1 MDETTG
7 RGAGRPRSGA
17 RRTLLIGA
25 AAAAG
30 GAALIARLWDLQ
42 IVRSGEYIDQAEA
55 NRTRQEPV
63 SPIRGL
69 VFDRNGT
76 ALVRNLPIFDVWAM
90 PGDVP
95 EERLSEVAARLGDLT
110 GKQSSDLETAL
121 GLAQGRPLDPI
132 RLIRDVDRDSALIIQ
147 ERTLELPGITIRDSA
162 KREYYHG
169 DVLGQIVGFTG
180 PISAERIEE
189 YLERGVGLDEDVGLD
204 GIEKHLQDLLR
215 GRDGRRLIEVGV
227 LGEERREFAY
237 TPPQPGRN
245 VYLTMEVE
253 FQRGLHE
260 IMARFLG
267 ERGAGVAIVTN
278 IDTGDVL
285 GMVSYP
291 AFDNQLFAEG
301 ISADDFSG
309 LASDPRRPLINHAVA
324 GLYPPGST
332 YKLVA
337 AAGALEEKVITP
349 EHIVDC
355 PGHLILPS
363 GWIFYDWLLTGHG
376 EVNMHR
382 AVSESCNVYFY
393 NVSGGNPYTDLAGL
407 AERRLAEY
415 SRGFGFGRATGIDLP
430 NELDGIVPDNEWKH
444 DNIGEPWVTGDTYQA
459 AIGQGFVQA
468 TPLQL
473 LNMYAAIGNGG
484 TLYRPRLVERV
495 ESSLGEVIEIP
506 PVEEI
511 GRLPL
516 SAANLERLR
525 DGLLEAVHG
534 ANGTGKRAR
543 TEVAVVAGKT
553 GTAEYTGQLVEGG
566 NLPSHA
572 WFAGYAPANRPRI
585 AFMVL
590 IRDGGEGSE
599 VAAPVA
605 RDIVDFFFTGTVPAM
620 RYAPFTARRG
630 IGYE

>member
-1 MDETTG
+1 MNETTG
-7 RGAGRPRSGA
+7 RGAGRPNSNA

-30 GAALIARLWDLQ
+30 GAALIGRLWDLQ
-42 IVRSGEYIDQAEA
+42 IVRSGEYIGQAEA
-55 NRTRQEPV
+55 NRTRQQAV
-63 SPIRGL
+63 SPVRGL
-69 VFDRNGT
+69 IYDRNGMQ
-76 ALVRNLPIFDVWAM
+76 LVRNLPIFDVWVM

-95 EERLSEVAARLGDLT
+95 EERLPDVAARLGELT
-110 GKQSSDLETAL
+110 GEEGGDLATAIGL
-121 GLAQGRPLDPI
+121 GQGRPSDPI
-132 RLIRDVDRDSALIIQ
+132 RLIRDVDRDVALIVK
-147 ERTLELPGITIRDSA
+147 ERTLDLPGITVRDSA
-162 KREYYHG
+162 KRQYFHG
-169 DVLGQIVGFTG
+169 DVMGHLVGFTG
-180 PISAERIEE
+180 PISAERSEE
-189 YLERGVGLDEDVGLD
+189 YIERGVGLDEDVGLA
-204 GIEKHLQDLLR
+204 GVENYLQDLLR
-215 GRDGRRLIEVGV
+215 GSDGHRLIEVGA

-237 TPPQPGRN
+237 TPPESGRS
-245 VYLTMEVE
+245 VYLTVEVE
-253 FQRGLHE
+253 FQRGMHE
-260 IMARFLG
+260 VMARFLG

-278 IDTGDVL
+278 IDSGDVL

-291 AFDNQLFAEG
+291 AFDNQLFAGG
-301 ISADDFSG
+301 ISLEDFSR
-309 LASDPRRPLINHAVA
+309 LASDFRRPLINHAIA

-337 AAGALEEKVITP
+337 AAGALEEKVLSP
-349 EHIVDC
+349 EQIVDC

-376 EVNMHR
+376 EVDVHR
-382 AVSESCNVYFY
+382 AISESCNVYFY
-393 NVSGGNPYTDLAGL
+393 NVSGGNPYTDLVGL
-407 AERRLAEY
+407 GERRLAEY
-415 SRGFGFGRATGIDLP
+415 SRGFGFGQATGIDLP
-430 NELDGIVPDNEWKH
+430 NELDGIVPDSDWKY
-444 DNIGEPWVTGDTYQA
+444 DNLLESWVTGDTYQA

-484 TLYRPRLVERV
+484 TLYRPRVIDRV
-495 ESSLGEVIEIP
+495 ENSLGEVVEIP
-506 PVEEI
+506 PVEEL

-525 DGLLEAVHG
+525 NGLLEAVQG
-534 ANGTGKRAR
+534 VNGTGKQAR
-543 TEVAVVAGKT
+543 TEVSVVAGKT

-572 WFAGYAPANRPRI
+572 WFAGYAPADRPRI

-590 IRDGGEGSE
+590 IRDGGEGSA

-605 RDIVDFFFTGTVPAM
+605 RDIVDLYFTGTVVPM

-630 IGYE
+630 IR

>member
-7 RGAGRPRSGA
+7 RGAGRSNSSS

-42 IVRSGEYIDQAEA
+42 IVRSGEYIGQAEA
-55 NRTRQEPV
+55 NRTRQQAV
-63 SPIRGL
+63 SPVRGL
-69 VFDRNGT
+69 VYDRNGVQL
-76 ALVRNLPIFDVWAM
+76 ARNLPIFDVWVM

-95 EERLSEVAARLGDLT
+95 EELLPDVGTRLGKLT
-110 GKQSSDLETAL
+110 GHDGSELATTIGL
-121 GLAQGRPLDPI
+121 GQGRPTDPI
-132 RLIRDVDRDSALIIQ
+132 RLIRDVDRETALIVK
-147 ERTLELPGITIRDSA
+147 ERTLDLPGITIRDSA
-162 KREYYHG
+162 KREYFHG
-169 DVLGQIVGFTG
+169 EVMGQMVGFTG
-180 PISAERIEE
+180 SISAERTEE
-189 YLERGVGLDEDVGLD
+189 YLERGVGLDEDVGLA
-204 GIEKHLQDLLR
+204 GIESHLQDLLR
-215 GRDGRRLIEVGV
+215 GRDGRRLIEVGA

-237 TPPQPGRN
+237 TPPESGRS
-245 VYLTMEVE
+245 VYLTVEVE
-253 FQRGLHE
+253 FQRGMHE
-260 IMARFLG
+260 IMARYLG
-267 ERGAGVAIVTN
+267 DLGAGVAIVTN
-278 IDTGDVL
+278 IDSGDVL

-291 AFDNQLFAEG
+291 AFNNQLFAEG
-301 ISADDFSG
+301 ISSKDFSS
-309 LASDPRRPLINHAVA
+309 LVSDPRRPLINHAIA

-337 AAGALEEKVITP
+337 AAGALEENVLSP

-355 PGHLILPS
+355 PGHLILPN

-376 EVNMHR
+376 EVNIHR
-382 AVSESCNVYFY
+382 AISESCNVYFY
-393 NVSGGNPYTDLAGL
+393 NVSGGNPYTDLVGL
-407 AERRLAEY
+407 GERRLAEY
-415 SRGFGFGRATGIDLP
+415 SLAFGFGRATGIDLP
-430 NELDGIVPDNEWKH
+430 NELDGIVPNSEWKH
-444 DNIGEPWVTGDTYQA
+444 DNLDEPWVTGDTYQA

-484 TLYRPRLVERV
+484 TLYRPRLIDRV
-495 ESSLGEVIEIP
+495 ENSLGEVIEIP
-506 PVEEI
+506 EVEEL

-525 DGLLEAVHG
+525 NGLLEAVQG
-534 ANGTGKRAR
+534 ENGTGKQAR
-543 TEVAVVAGKT
+543 TEAAVVAGKT

-572 WFAGYAPANRPRI
+572 WFAGYAPADRPRI

-590 IRDGGEGSE
+590 IRDGGEGSAA
-599 VAAPVA
+599 AAPVA
-605 RDIVDFFFTGTVPAM
+605 RDIVDFYFTGTLAPM

-630 IGYE
+630 IG